1 MSEPV
6 GMQLEHDDLQ
16 KITRQLGREPRAV
29 LGVAK
34 RCEAGHPQVIVTYPL
49 IWEKGHPHIFPTLYW
64 LTCPALN
71 QAIGRF
77 ETEGWIGRL
86 QEQLATDVTLSS
98 AWQAAHADYAR
109 ARVLLVPPKELAQ
122 LREEYPGQAK
132 VLEEAGV
139 GGIRG
144 AGIKCLHTNFAHS
157 LAKATNPI
165 GELVAELLAQGD
177 TVIDFCY
184 DDELE
189 RFCSLD

>member
-1 MSEPV
+1 
-6 GMQLEHDDLQ
+6 MQLKHNDLK
-16 KITRQLGREPRAV
+16 KITRQLGREPRSV
-29 LGVAK
+29 LGVVK

-49 IWEKGHPHIFPTLYW
+49 IWDKGHPQIFPTLYW

-71 QAIGRF
+71 QAVGRL

-86 QEQLATDVTLSS
+86 QEQLTANMALSN
-98 AWQAAHADYAR
+98 AWEMAHAVYAR
-109 ARVLLVPPKELAQ
+109 ARVGLVPPTELAQ
-122 LREEYPGQAK
+122 LKEEYPRQAE

-144 AGIKCLHTNFAHS
+144 AGIKCLHTNLAHS
-157 LAKATNPI
+157 LAQGTNPV
-165 GELVAELLAQGD
+165 GELVASLLAREN

-189 RFCSLD
+189 RFCGLD